1 MPITARPISACR
13 YAIRATLILAAL
25 WAHQGPAAAQ
35 DEWAEFRQT
44 VTAACLDAVG
54 ERMRNVKIA
63 VDKFGSRRFGLALL
77 SGTYKGDPIARI
89 CVYDKSTGQT
99 ELGGKLEVIE

>member
-1 MPITARPISACR
+1 MPITARSISTGR
-13 YAIRATLILAAL
+13 YALQAVIVLAAL
-25 WAHQGPAAAQ
+25 WMHHVPAAAQ
-35 DEWAEFRQT
+35 DEWAEFRQS